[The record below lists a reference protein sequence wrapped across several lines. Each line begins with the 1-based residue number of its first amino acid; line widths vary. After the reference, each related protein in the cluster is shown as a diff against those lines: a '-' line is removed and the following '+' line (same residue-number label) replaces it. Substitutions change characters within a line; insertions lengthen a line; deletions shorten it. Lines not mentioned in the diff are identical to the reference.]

1 MPQKSKARKHSMASA
16 VNLYLGW
23 KKQQIIGNAV
33 PSGLDELKKLQPAKL
48 YCGKSLFVSGKR
60 NFFFVD
66 WLLLLSCFS
75 RAQLCATP

>member
-1 MPQKSKARKHSMASA
+1 MAQKSKVQRHLIASA
-16 VNLYLGW
+16 VKLHLGW

-33 PSGLDELKKLQPAKL
+33 PQGLGELKKLQPAKL

-66 WLLLLSCFS
+66 CLTACVS
-75 RAQLCATP
+75 RYD